1 MYVSKLATISSIL
14 VVLILS
20 SNICLADV
28 EDILDAQADILK
40 SEEEKKKEDKR
51 ALNLSK
57 NGIELGRQEYKKT
70 CAICHGDDAKG
81 NGPFSV
87 KLYKKPED
95 LTLMKMKNN
104 GVFPFKRLYKIIDG
118 RDSSSLHGSRTM
130 PVWGDRYSAESWFE
144 VSTHHS
150 ETLAI
155 GKIFE
160 LLLYLESIQ
169 QN

>member
-1 MYVSKLATISSIL
+1 MYVTKLATISSIL
-14 VVLILS
+14 LVLMLF
-20 SNICLADV
+20 SNVCLADV
-28 EDILDAQADILK
+28 EDIIDAQADILK
-40 SEEEKKKEDKR
+40 SDEKKIKKHER
-51 ALNLSK
+51 ILNLSK
-57 NGIELGRQEYKKT
+57 NGIELGHQEYIKT

-104 GVFPFKRLYKIIDG
+104 GVFPFKKLYKIIDG

-130 PVWGDRYSAESWFE
+130 PIWGDRYAAESWLE
-144 VSTHHS
+144 VSTEHS
-150 ETLAI
+150 ETLAR

-160 LLLYLESIQ
+160 LLMYLESIQ
-169 QN
+169 RN